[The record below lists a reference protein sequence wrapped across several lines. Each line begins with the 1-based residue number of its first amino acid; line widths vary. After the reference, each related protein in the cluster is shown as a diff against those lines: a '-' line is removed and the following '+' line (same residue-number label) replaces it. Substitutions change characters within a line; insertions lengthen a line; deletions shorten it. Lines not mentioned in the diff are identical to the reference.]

1 MISVNYKLVELND
14 EEFNEYAINHPLNN
28 FFQSIYMKELL
39 LKENKEVYLLGLKD
53 DSNNIICATLITNSS
68 SFMGYKTYEALK
80 GFLID
85 YTNEEL
91 VKYFTL
97 KLKEFIK
104 NKKGYRLIIDPYIPY
119 VERDIDG
126 KEVENGIDN
135 RYVDKYLK
143 KMGYKSLKNNAQVKW
158 TFVLDTN
165 KNIDELLGDMKPNTR
180 NCINKTLNKFKL
192 IVEEIPYEKLDVF
205 KKITQDTCDR
215 RHFQDRSLSYYQN
228 MFKIFGDKLK
238 TLVCKL
244 DLNLYM
250 NELKSERKELERKID
265 ELSDSNSNL
274 KKKEQFKKDILN
286 INDRISY
293 AIELKDKHGDELILS
308 GAMFVLYGSEIVYL
322 FSGSYDEYMKYNAQY
337 LIQWE
342 IIKYAV
348 KNKYD
353 RYNFY
358 GIEGNFDKE
367 NNDTYGIYKFK
378 RGFDGNVV
386 EFIGEFDLI
395 VSKFY
400 YNLYNIAFKTYRGC
414 KHLFVKVRGK

>member
-1 MISVNYKLVELND
+1 MNIMNYKLVELSD
-14 EEFNEYAINHPLNN
+14 EEFNEYAINHEHNN
-28 FFQSIYMKELL
+28 FFQSIYMKKLL
-39 LKENKEVYLLGLKD
+39 EKENKEVYLLGLKD
-53 DSNNIICATLITNSS
+53 DSNNLLCATLITNSS

-91 VKYFTL
+91 VSYFTL
-97 KLKEFIK
+97 KIKEFIK

-143 KMGYKSLKNNAQVKW
+143 KIGYRSLKNNAQVKW

-165 KNIDELLGDMKPNTR
+165 KSIDELLSDMKPNTR

-205 KKITQDTCDR
+205 KRITQDTCDR
-215 RHFQDRSLSYYQN
+215 RHFVDRSLSYYQN
-228 MFKIFGDKLK
+228 MYKIFGDKLK

-244 DLNLYM
+244 DLNLYID
-250 NELKSERKELERKID
+250 ELKSERKELERKIE

-286 INDRISY
+286 INDKISN

-322 FSGSYDEYMKYNAQY
+322 FSGSYDEYMKFNGQY
-337 LIQWE
+337 RLQYE
-342 IIKYAV
+342 MIKYASEHNY
-348 KNKYD
+348 K

-358 GIEGNFDKE
+358 GIRDLYEKNYEKD
-367 NNDTYGIYKFK
+367 YGVYEFKKGFNGYVEELIGAYEIKVNYIYTIHHILKKIFK
-378 RGFDGNVV
+378 
-386 EFIGEFDLI
+386 
-395 VSKFY
+395 K
-400 YNLYNIAFKTYRGC
+400 
-414 KHLFVKVRGK
+414 

>member
-1 MISVNYKLVELND
+1 MNKMNYKLVELND
-14 EEFNEYAINHPLNN
+14 EEFNEYAIKHEHNN

-39 LKENKEVYLLGLKD
+39 VKENKEVYLLGLKD
-53 DSNNIICATLITNSS
+53 DSDNIICATLITNSS

-97 KLKEFIK
+97 KIKEFIK

-165 KNIDELLGDMKPNTR
+165 KSIDELLSDMKPNTR

-215 RHFQDRSLSYYQN
+215 RHFVDRSLSYYQN
-228 MFKIFGDKLK
+228 MYKIFGDKLK

-244 DLNLYM
+244 DLNLYID
-250 NELKSERKELERKID
+250 ELKSERKDKTRKIE

-286 INDRISY
+286 INDRISN

-322 FSGSYDEYMKYNAQY
+322 FSGSYDEYMKFNGQYRLQYEMIKNASEHNY
-337 LIQWE
+337 
-342 IIKYAV
+342 K
-348 KNKYD
+348 

-358 GIEGNFDKE
+358 GIRDLYEKKYEKD
-367 NNDTYGIYKFK
+367 YGVYEFKKGFNGYVEELIGAYEIKVNYIYTIHHILKKIFK
-378 RGFDGNVV
+378 
-386 EFIGEFDLI
+386 
-395 VSKFY
+395 K
-400 YNLYNIAFKTYRGC
+400 
-414 KHLFVKVRGK
+414 

>member
-1 MISVNYKLVELND
+1 MNKMNYKLVELSD
-14 EEFNEYAINHPLNN
+14 EEFNEYAIKHEHNN

-39 LKENKEVYLLGLKD
+39 EKENKEVYLLGLKD
-53 DSNNIICATLITNSS
+53 DSNKIICATLITNSS

-97 KLKEFIK
+97 KIKEFIK
-104 NKKGYRLIIDPYIPY
+104 EKKGYRLIIDPYIPY

-165 KNIDELLGDMKPNTR
+165 KSIDELLSDMKPNTR

-205 KKITQDTCDR
+205 KRITQDTCDR
-215 RHFQDRSLSYYQN
+215 RHFVDRSLSYYQN
-228 MFKIFGDKLK
+228 MYKIFGDKLK

-244 DLNLYM
+244 DLNLYID
-250 NELKSERKELERKID
+250 ELKSERKELERKIE

-286 INDRISY
+286 INDKISN

-322 FSGSYDEYMKYNAQY
+322 FSGSYDEYMKFNGQY
-337 LIQWE
+337 RLQYE
-342 IIKYAV
+342 MIKYASEHNY
-348 KNKYD
+348 K

-358 GIEGNFDKE
+358 GIRDLYEKNYEKD
-367 NNDTYGIYKFK
+367 YGVYEFKKGFNGYVEELIGAYEIKVNYIYTIHYILKKIFK
-378 RGFDGNVV
+378 
-386 EFIGEFDLI
+386 
-395 VSKFY
+395 K
-400 YNLYNIAFKTYRGC
+400 
-414 KHLFVKVRGK
+414 

>member
-1 MISVNYKLVELND
+1 MNIMNYKLVELSD
-14 EEFNEYAINHPLNN
+14 EEFNEYAIKHEHNN
-28 FFQSIYMKELL
+28 FFQSIYMKKLL
-39 LKENKEVYLLGLKD
+39 EKENKEVYLLGLKD

-91 VKYFTL
+91 VSYFTL
-97 KLKEFIK
+97 KIKDFIK
-104 NKKGYRLIIDPYIPY
+104 EKKGYRLIIDPYIPY

-143 KMGYKSLKNNAQVKW
+143 KIGYKSLKNNAQVKW

-165 KNIDELLGDMKPNTR
+165 KSIEELLSDMKPNTR

-205 KKITQDTCDR
+205 KRITQDTCDR
-215 RHFQDRSLSYYQN
+215 RHFVDRSLSYYQN
-228 MFKIFGDKLK
+228 MYKIFGDKLK

-244 DLNLYM
+244 DLNLYID
-250 NELKSERKELERKID
+250 ELKSERKELERKIE

-286 INDRISY
+286 INDRISN

-322 FSGSYDEYMKYNAQY
+322 FSGSYDEYMKFNGQY
-337 LIQWE
+337 RLQYE
-342 IIKYAV
+342 MIKYASEHNY
-348 KNKYD
+348 K

-358 GIEGNFDKE
+358 GIRDLYEKNYEKD
-367 NNDTYGIYKFK
+367 YGVYEFKKGFNGYVEELIGAYEIKANYIYTIHHILKKIFK
-378 RGFDGNVV
+378 
-386 EFIGEFDLI
+386 
-395 VSKFY
+395 K
-400 YNLYNIAFKTYRGC
+400 
-414 KHLFVKVRGK
+414 

>member
-1 MISVNYKLVELND
+1 MNIMNYKLVELSD
-14 EEFNEYAINHPLNN
+14 EEFNEYAINHEHNN
-28 FFQSIYMKELL
+28 FFQSIYMKKLL
-39 LKENKEVYLLGLKD
+39 EKENKEVYLLGLKD
-53 DSNNIICATLITNSS
+53 DSNNLLCATLITNSS

-91 VKYFTL
+91 VSYFTL
-97 KLKEFIK
+97 KIKEFIK

-119 VERDIDG
+119 VERNIDG

-143 KMGYKSLKNNAQVKW
+143 KIGYKSLKNNAQVKW

-165 KNIDELLGDMKPNTR
+165 KSIDELLSDMKPNTR

-205 KKITQDTCDR
+205 KRITQDTCDR
-215 RHFQDRSLSYYQN
+215 RHFVDRSLSYYQN
-228 MFKIFGDKLK
+228 MYKIFGDKLK

-244 DLNLYM
+244 DLNLYID
-250 NELKSERKELERKID
+250 ELKSERKELERKIE

-286 INDRISY
+286 INDKISN

-322 FSGSYDEYMKYNAQY
+322 FSGSYDEYMKFNGQY
-337 LIQWE
+337 RLQYE
-342 IIKYAV
+342 MIKYASEHNY
-348 KNKYD
+348 K

-358 GIEGNFDKE
+358 GIRDLYEKNYEKD
-367 NNDTYGIYKFK
+367 YGVYEFKKGFNGYVEELIGAYEIKVNYIYTIHHILKKIFK
-378 RGFDGNVV
+378 
-386 EFIGEFDLI
+386 
-395 VSKFY
+395 K
-400 YNLYNIAFKTYRGC
+400 
-414 KHLFVKVRGK
+414 

>member
-1 MISVNYKLVELND
+1 MNIMNYKLVELSD
-14 EEFNEYAINHPLNN
+14 EEFNEYAVIHEHNN
-28 FFQSIYMKELL
+28 FFQSIYMKQLL
-39 LKENKEVYLLGLKD
+39 EKENKEVYLLGLKD
-53 DSNNIICATLITNSS
+53 DSNNILCATLITNSS

-97 KLKEFIK
+97 KIKEFIK

-165 KNIDELLGDMKPNTR
+165 KSIDELLSDMKPNTR

-205 KKITQDTCDR
+205 KRITQDTCDR
-215 RHFQDRSLSYYQN
+215 RHFVDRSLSYYQN
-228 MFKIFGDKLK
+228 MYKIFGDKLK

-244 DLNLYM
+244 DLNLYID
-250 NELKSERKELERKID
+250 ELKSERKELERKIE

-286 INDRISY
+286 INDRISN

-322 FSGSYDEYMKYNAQY
+322 FSGSYDEYMKFNGQY
-337 LIQWE
+337 RLQYE
-342 IIKYAV
+342 MIKYASEHNY
-348 KNKYD
+348 K

-358 GIEGNFDKE
+358 GIRDLYEKNYEKD
-367 NNDTYGIYKFK
+367 YGVYEFKKGFNGYVEELIGAYEIKVNYIYTIHHILKKIFK
-378 RGFDGNVV
+378 
-386 EFIGEFDLI
+386 
-395 VSKFY
+395 K
-400 YNLYNIAFKTYRGC
+400 
-414 KHLFVKVRGK
+414 